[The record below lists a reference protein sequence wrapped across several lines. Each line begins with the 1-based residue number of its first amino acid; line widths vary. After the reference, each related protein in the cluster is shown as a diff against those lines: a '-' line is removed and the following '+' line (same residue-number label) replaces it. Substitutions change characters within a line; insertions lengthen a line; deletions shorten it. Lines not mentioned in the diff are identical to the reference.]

1 MAPATFT
8 AVLVLQF
15 AVILTAA
22 HAAGWLFRR
31 FLGQPRV
38 VGEMTAG
45 ILLGPSLF
53 GLLAPDLQG
62 ALFPAGT
69 RGALH
74 LVAQA
79 GVGLYMFL
87 VGLGFD
93 RGHLRRQ
100 AAGAGAV
107 AAAGMMVPFLAAAA
121 LAPWLL
127 ARPGLFADHLDLAQ
141 ATLFLGAS
149 LAITAFPVLARILDE
164 RGLTDT
170 PLGALSLSAGALGDV
185 GAWILLALVLATVGG
200 GGGVPDLGLYAVF
213 GGFAAGLVV
222 PRGPVARRLKA
233 GLEPIVAAALVPV
246 FFAVSGLNTRL
257 DLATDPGLAAV
268 AAVVLLAA
276 VGSKVGGGW
285 LAARLT
291 GHDNP
296 TALAVGVLINTRGLM
311 ELVVLNI
318 GLQAGLIQPALFS
331 ILVLMALVTT
341 FMAAPLFRAAYGRRA
356 GALAPPDASGAAG
369 RLGRLGL
376 AVGRGRRA
384 T

>member
-15 AVILTAA
+15 AVILAAA

-62 ALFPAGT
+62 RPVPRRDARRPPP
-69 RGALH
+69 RRP
-74 LVAQA
+74 A

-100 AAGAGAV
+100 AAGAGAF

-164 RGLTDT
+164 RGLTET

-257 DLATDPGLAAV
+257 DLATDPALAAV